1 MRFVSRPAA
10 AFAVLALAGCASP
23 SVALRAPTSTSAE
36 APVSAVSAPSPGR
49 AAHGELILVEA
60 LDPTLSPGIGSLTI
74 EASHPTEIWIGERNL
89 GTTPIVGVR
98 LPVGTHVLQAR
109 NPVSNVRELHA
120 VTLHDRE
127 VVSRRLSFG
136 PAPAPA
142 FAGSSDPDATREPLA
157 RRVAP

>member
-10 AFAVLALAGCASP
+10 ALAALAFAGCASP
-23 SVALRAPTSTSAE
+23 SVVAHAPTYASADE
-36 APVSAVSAPSPGR
+36 PVSAVASPSPGR
-49 AAHGELILVEA
+49 AAHGELLLVEA
-60 LDPTLSPGIGSLTI
+60 LDPTLAPGMASLSI
-74 EASHPTEIWIGERNL
+74 EASHPTEIWVGETNL
-89 GTTPIVGVR
+89 GTTPIVGAR

-109 NPVSNVRELHA
+109 NPVTNVRELHA

-136 PAPAPA
+136 PAPTPA
-142 FAGSSDPDATREPLA
+142 SAGSPDPETREPIA